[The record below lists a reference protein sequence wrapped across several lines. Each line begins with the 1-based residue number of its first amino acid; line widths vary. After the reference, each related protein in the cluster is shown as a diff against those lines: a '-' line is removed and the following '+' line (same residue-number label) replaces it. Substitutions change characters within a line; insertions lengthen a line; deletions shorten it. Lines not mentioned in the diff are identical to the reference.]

1 MTLVTF
7 QVDEIRG
14 TITARN
20 PKATAAEPEKNYTF
34 DTVFAPNCKQLD
46 VYNEVARPIVECVLE
61 GYNGQFDHLTH
72 FIRNYTLQLIRITS
86 DVIVIQVVRKC

>member
-1 MTLVTF
+1 MIPL

-14 TITARN
+14 TINARN
-20 PKATAAEPEKNYTF
+20 PKASIGEPEKNYTF

-61 GYNGQFDHLTH
+61 GYNGNFQPLLVLL
-72 FIRNYTLQLIRITS
+72 IQLINQRLVLRYS
-86 DVIVIQVVRKC
+86 MQPKCNTG